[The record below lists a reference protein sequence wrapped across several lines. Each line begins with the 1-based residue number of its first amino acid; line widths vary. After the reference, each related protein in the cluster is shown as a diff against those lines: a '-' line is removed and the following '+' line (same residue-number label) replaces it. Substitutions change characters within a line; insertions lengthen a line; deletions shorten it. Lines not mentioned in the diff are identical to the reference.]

1 MNFKKYLLPVVF
13 FSVGLLIG
21 ICFSNYFKA
30 SSALAGNLPYSNLNL
45 NCEYLN
51 QASNDLGVGCI
62 YRCKVPN
69 GWLLIHDNKKNGL
82 SNTYIPDASYSWK

>member
-1 MNFKKYLLPVVF
+1 MKDKNY
-13 FSVGLLIG
+13 FSVLFFVSIGILVG
-21 ICFSNYFKA
+21 ICFSNYFKTNNT
-30 SSALAGNLPYSNLNL
+30 LAGNVPYSNLNL

-51 QASNDLGVGCI
+51 QASNDLGVGYL

-82 SNTYIPDASYSWK
+82 SNTYIPDPSNTWK